1 MRYASKHKEKSMP
14 MSTLLLFVL
23 TVVLVVA
30 LGVLV
35 LYFTILNRDVPSQ
48 EQLAAPATGPS
59 VPAAQQ
65 TEAPTAALSFAVTAN
80 QDPDSI
86 SCKSSYTAAPS
97 ADAAGAVVAKAGD
110 KTLTNAQLQILYLS
124 EVSAYRAAGHEQAPD
139 FSQPLDTQQCPLSE
153 IPLSWQHYFLEK
165 AIHGWQL
172 QQAILYAASQP
183 QIIKEEAF
191 KPNATS
197 DLHGTRI
204 TPDLPV
210 NDFLYA
216 DRPCYKPNKLHQAWL
231 DGLEQEL
238 GSQASEHGFSSLSD
252 YVSTVFGPQA
262 DPQTLLQAATDYNTS
277 YMYFTQVS
285 FDISVSDEQ
294 IDDYL
299 RQHSVQA
306 PGHTV
311 DIRHVLLVPEG
322 AAIDDDGK
330 VTVTEAQWNSCE
342 KRAESTLKSW
352 REDLQ
357 TKRDSRSNFARLA
370 NRSSQDAG
378 SQLNGGYYYH
388 ISPGQLTEALDK
400 WCFDASR
407 KEGDIAILRSD
418 VGVHIIY
425 LQSINEN
432 DREAARQALLLE
444 KEREVWSTHMAALP
458 LKPDYSAVALWADCT
473 ADSFSLEDVLYPD
486 VAHERFPEAIVYL
499 QQDYF
504 YYPFGS
510 VQIGKNG
517 CGITTFAMLAT
528 YMTDTLCTPAM
539 MADRFPNYQVSNA
552 TDGNIFRFAPAELG
566 FYQVDGPADLE
577 DAIAALKNGQR
588 VINLQRLGHFT
599 RAGHYLLLQAYNEEN
614 DTFQIRDSNIYNY
627 GRLDGHKVDYF
638 TRANILSGS
647 QNFYIMQR
655 KITRIPACVRC
666 GGTFDDRGPA
676 RLVHDYSCEKCA
688 AALSRRNNFL
698 TIMADV

>member
-1 MRYASKHKEKSMP
+1 MP
-14 MSTLLLFVL
+14 VSTLLLLVL
-23 TVVLVVA
+23 LVVLAVA

-35 LYFTILNRDVPSQ
+35 LYFTVLDRGIPSQ
-48 EQLAAPATGPS
+48 QLAEPTAIPS
-59 VPAAQQ
+59 VPATQE
-65 TEAPTAALSFAVTAN
+65 TEAPTEALRFVMTASQN
-80 QDPDSI
+80 PGSI

-97 ADAAGAVVAKAGD
+97 AGAASAVVAKAGD

-124 EVSAYRAAGHEQAPD
+124 EVSAYRAANHEQAPD
-139 FSQPLDTQQCPLSE
+139 FTQPLDMQQCPLSE
-153 IPLSWQHYFLEK
+153 TPMSWQHYFLEK

-191 KPNATS
+191 KPNASS
-197 DLHGTRI
+197 DLHSTRI

-216 DRPCYKPNKLHQAWL
+216 DQPCYKPNKLHQAWL
-231 DGLEQEL
+231 DSLEQEL
-238 GSQASEHGFSSLSD
+238 ENQAAQHGFSSLSD
-252 YVSTVFGPQA
+252 YVHTVFGPEA
-262 DPQTLLQAATDYNTS
+262 DPQTLIQAATDYNTS

-285 FDISVSDEQ
+285 FDISASDED
-294 IDDYL
+294 IDEYL

-311 DIRHVLLVPEG
+311 DLRHVLLIPDG

-330 VTVTEAQWNSCE
+330 VTATEAQWNACE
-342 KRAESTLKSW
+342 KKAESILKSW
-352 REDLQ
+352 REEPQ
-357 TKRDSRSNFARLA
+357 TGLNRRANFARLA
-370 NRSSQDAG
+370 NRISQDAG

-407 KEGDIAILRSD
+407 KENDLTILRSE
-418 VGVHIIY
+418 VGMHIIY

-458 LKPDYSAVALWADCT
+458 LKPDYSAVALWADCA
-473 ADSFSLEDVLYPD
+473 ADAFSLEDVLYPD

-510 VQIGKNG
+510 VKIGKNG

-539 MADRFPNYQVSNA
+539 MADRFPNYQVANA

-566 FYQVDGPADLE
+566 FYQVDGPANLE

-588 VINLQRLGHFT
+588 VINLQQFGHFT
-599 RAGHYLLLQAYNEEN
+599 RSGHYLLLQAYNEEN
-614 DTFQIRDSNIYNY
+614 DTFQVRDSNIYNY
-627 GRLDGHKVDYF
+627 GRLTGHNVDYF
-638 TRANILSGS
+638 TRGNILSGS

-655 KITRIPACVRC
+655 KITRIPACTRC
-666 GGTFDDRGPA
+666 GDTFEDRGPA
-676 RLVHDYSCEKCA
+676 LLVQNYSCEKCA
-688 AALSRRNNFL
+688 AALSRRGNFL
-698 TIMADV
+698 TIMEEA